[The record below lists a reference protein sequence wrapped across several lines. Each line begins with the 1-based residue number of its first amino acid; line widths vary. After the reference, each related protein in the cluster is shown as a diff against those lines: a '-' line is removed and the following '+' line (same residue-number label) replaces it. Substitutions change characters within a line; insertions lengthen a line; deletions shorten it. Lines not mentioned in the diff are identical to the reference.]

1 MCIKCE
7 MIAEDAGIAR
17 GSKIAM
23 LRK

>member
-1 MCIKCE
+1 MCVKCE

-23 LRK
+23 LH